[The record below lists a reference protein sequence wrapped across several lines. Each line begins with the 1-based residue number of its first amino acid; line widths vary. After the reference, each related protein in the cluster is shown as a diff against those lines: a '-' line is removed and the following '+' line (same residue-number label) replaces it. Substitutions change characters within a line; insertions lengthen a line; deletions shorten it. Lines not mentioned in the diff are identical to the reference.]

1 MAGRTALATREILER
16 LSRRP
21 RARNALGREEKSVQG
36 TSGAPSLIVG
46 LGATGVSVARFL
58 AAHPKVASVCYPGLE
73 TFPQHDLARRQA
85 TGFGAMVWFEA
96 KGGLSASETA
106 AIDKIKAALGTPT

>member
-21 RARNALGREEKSVQG
+21 RAQSALGREEKSVQG

-46 LGATGVSVARFL
+46 LGATGVSVARYL
-58 AAHPKVASVCYPGLE
+58 
-73 TFPQHDLARRQA
+73 
-85 TGFGAMVWFEA
+85 
-96 KGGLSASETA
+96 
-106 AIDKIKAALGTPT
+106 AALGERVRVIGDVELFARAANAPVIAVTGSNGKSTVATLAAEMLGSQGLIAPAGGNL